1 MPVHIEQMTS
11 TVEVKGDAPA
21 MTPTQIEWLVRVV
34 LERVEA
40 AKREQAQTRSSNEIR
55 DSALPPG
62 PGGVW

>member
-11 TVEVKGDAPA
+11 TVDVKSDGPPL
-21 MTPTQIEWLVRVV
+21 TPDQIEWLVRAVIER
-34 LERVEA
+34 LEAV
-40 AKREQAQTRSSNEIR
+40 KRDQAQTRSTNEIR

>member
-11 TVEVKGDAPA
+11 RVEVKRDGVPLAEE
-21 MTPTQIEWLVRVV
+21 QIERLVQLV

-40 AKREQAQTRSSNEIR
+40 AKRDQARTRESNEIR

>member
-11 TVEVKGDAPA
+11 TVEVTGGAQPLSPD
-21 MTPTQIEWLVRVV
+21 QVEWLVRVV

-40 AKREQAQTRSSNEIR
+40 AKRDQAQTRSSDAIR

>member
-11 TVEVKGDAPA
+11 RVEVKGDALP
-21 MTPTQIEWLVRVV
+21 MTADQVESLVKLV

-40 AKREQAQTRSSNEIR
+40 TKRELAQTRSANEIR